1 MKVYPLKVS
10 FDSFSIFFAWSA
22 CTWWLYSSVNFVWG
36 LRTPNC
42 VSLVERKEKSRSL
55 INKYDLSYTNIY
67 VVFILGSIEDRISN
81 SVHKDT
87 TFLILYLIFSCVQ
100 KAERKHHP
108 WSINISSCLPKTCLV
123 ITLILGVYKTRD
135 FLIVHQQRDGDFK
148 RLTRS
153 CFCPKAKFSTIE
165 LNHKHWKQEEVELF
179 WSH

>member
-22 CTWWLYSSVNFVWG
+22 CTWWLFSSVNFVWG

-108 WSINISSCLPKTCLV
+108 LKHQYQQLFTKNMSCNNTNFGCLQNEGFSNCSST
-123 ITLILGVYKTRD
+123 
-135 FLIVHQQRDGDFK
+135 K
-148 RLTRS
+148 RRW
-153 CFCPKAKFSTIE
+153 F
-165 LNHKHWKQEEVELF
+165 
-179 WSH
+179 